1 MQSLEHLTVHQRNQL
16 HQRNPGFAPI
26 RREAILRIA
35 QDTRIRFANVS
46 IDNVAQECGIVL
58 VREDGPI
65 GKDAGFAHIE
75 YIDEPVFVESLAR
88 PTEQMRVWGR
98 TEKRAIR
105 SIVINPNAGI
115 PEREIFWHEYF
126 HLFYSPDAVQ
136 RSEQFHHR
144 FSTEGA
150 LHYQEERRA
159 DEFAAAVLVPSIQA
173 SANVTEIAERFEV
186 SERIAKCAVRLYRQ
200 VSTRAS

>member
-1 MQSLEHLTVHQRNQL
+1 MRS
-16 HQRNPGFAPI
+16 FAPI

-35 QDTRIRFANVS
+35 QDIRVRFANVS
-46 IDNVAQECGIVL
+46 IDDVARESGIVL

-75 YIDEPVFVESLAR
+75 LIEEPVFVESLAR
-88 PTEQMRVWGR
+88 PAERMRVWGR
-98 TEKRAIR
+98 TEKRAVH

-136 RSEQFHHR
+136 RSERFHHR

-159 DEFAAAVLVPSIQA
+159 DEFAAAVLVPSIEA
-173 SANVTEIAERFEV
+173 SASIPEIAERFGV

-200 VSTRAS
+200 VAARSHRRVRLDQSERC